1 MDKKVPHKNIDPVL
15 VDIKRPNF
23 NYEKSM
29 HGEGLNL
36 SRVPQVPNEK
46 NSRII
51 KRIVGGFSAILVILF
66 ITFAVSNFFQAK
78 DAIKEAGA
86 AITGNFS
93 DSINALKNFE
103 PDKATEYLKKN
114 NEQIGTLDSLLKN
127 RSGQTILSMIGNII
141 PAFKDT
147 GTLVSQIAG
156 LNFNFIQ
163 LSEHLSDL
171 EQNGFKYFQSDGD
184 KFLKI
189 LNETRNLMRGILE
202 QIQSIKNVTTDLK
215 KFSSVFD
222 NIDKTLGSQY
232 LTHSADLYRLQSFL
246 DDFLSLIGSEDNHHI
261 AVLFQNPAEIRPGG
275 GFIGSY
281 ADITIRRGQMQ
292 SIDVRDI
299 YDPDGWVTDKV
310 VPPAPLQRTTK
321 DWAARDA
328 NWFFDFPTSAKTVL
342 GFLESSQFYKDRNT
356 VFDGAI
362 ALNINV
368 LDTLL
373 DITGPVELPQYK
385 LTITS
390 NNFLE
395 EIQREVEAG
404 NDKKSGEP
412 KRILK
417 VLVPIM
423 LGRLGNPPSGSQR
436 ALIEKIQNHIINKD
450 IMFYAKSEKI
460 ENFLQYVNAGGSI
473 YDLPNNFWGSYLAVV
488 NANIA
493 GGKSDAYISE
503 DINAKIDVDTN
514 GGSLTDVTITRT
526 HTGNTQRDPWWKVTN
541 QDYIQIY
548 TTPASGL
555 ISIKGNNQRN
565 SSSGFDYS
573 ANKYIYNADLKKL
586 EDSKIFLNGYN
597 TWALEDHGKKVF
609 ATWFT
614 VPAGDAKAL
623 TLRYQT
629 TYANPDIV
637 TVGNKYTF
645 IFEKQSGVANSL
657 TATISA
663 PLGYRWV
670 EGGSA
675 VYMYQNQNPEGRVE
689 FNLTLG
695 K

>member
-395 EIQREVEAG
+395 EIQREVESG

-417 VLVPIM
+417 VLAPIM
-423 LGRLGNPPSGSQR
+423 LERLGNPPSGFQR

-573 ANKYIYNADLKKL
+573 ANKYVYNADLKKL

>member
-395 EIQREVEAG
+395 EIQREVESG